1 MVAGGYPEGYEK
13 GNVITGV
20 PVSTDETIIFHAG
33 TKEIKN
39 DITTDGGRVLSVVS
53 KGFDHKQAISK
64 SYKTVSKINFKDKNY
79 RKDIG
84 FDL

>member
-1 MVAGGYPEGYEK
+1 M
-13 GNVITGV
+13 
-20 PVSTDETIIFHAG
+20 
-33 TKEIKN
+33 KN
-39 DITTDGGRVLSVVS
+39 DITTNGGRVLSVVS
-53 KGFDHKQAISK
+53 KGLDHKQALSK